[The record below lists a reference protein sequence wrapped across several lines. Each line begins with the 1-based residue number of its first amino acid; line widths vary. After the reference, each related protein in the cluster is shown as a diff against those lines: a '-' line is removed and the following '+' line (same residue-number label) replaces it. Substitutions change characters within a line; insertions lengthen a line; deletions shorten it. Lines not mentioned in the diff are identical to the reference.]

1 MSGILAVAALDGR
14 PVNRAEIDHL
24 CDIAPFRGRDGRGVW
39 VDGPIGLGHLAF
51 HTLRCSEPQPATA
64 DDGDYAIVLDG
75 RIDNRDELLAQLG
88 ISHPG
93 PGDACLALGA
103 YRRWSADAPLKILG
117 DFAFIVWD
125 RPRRRLFCAR
135 DPLGIR
141 PLYYHHSS
149 RLFVCASDLAQV
161 LAAPDVP
168 RAPHDGMIG
177 EYLAN
182 AIVDRSE
189 TVYAGILRVPPGHTL
204 EVPLDGAPKT
214 RCYWAMDT
222 TRELRYRSDDEY
234 AQHFAELFE
243 RATSSRLR
251 SAVPVGVYLSG
262 GTDSS
267 AVAAMACRL
276 TAPSERPSLFTLAFE
291 ESDETQYVRDLAEL
305 WNAPSHVTHIAD
317 APRVDPSVR
326 WRDPHDCLRDA
337 AVVEWKRGI
346 AARGHRAMLTGQGGD
361 YGFYGSTYSCADL
374 LRRGRLVAFCR
385 LCRSV
390 AADPD
395 NRWAATDA
403 VRYGVWPLLPTRLRN
418 ILRPFARR
426 IADVARVP
434 EWIDPRF
441 AARTGLEHRL
451 RPAAPPPGPSAAR
464 DDVRAAYES
473 GWTSVYLESSE
484 RESAELGLEDRHP
497 LFDRRVVEFALAL
510 PDDQRW
516 RDGVTRFVVRR
527 AMADSL
533 PPSVRSRRTRGSG
546 SSRLVRAVEALGRAG
561 VFAGLAIADAGWVRQ
576 GAVDAMYRCMQ
587 ARFARG
593 DAAYN
598 DDAFPLWIIGGVELW
613 FRQTFGKRL

>member
-1 MSGILAVAALDGR
+1 MSGIVAVAALDGR
-14 PVNRAEIDHL
+14 PVNGAAIERL
-24 CDIAPFRGRDGRGVW
+24 CDAASFRGPDGRGAW
-39 VDGPIGLGHLAF
+39 VDGPIGLGYLAF
-51 HTLRCSEPQPATA
+51 HTHERSEPQLATA
-64 DDGDYAIVLDG
+64 DDGAFAIVLDG
-75 RIDNRDELLAQLG
+75 RIDNRDELRAQLG
-88 ISHPG
+88 VSHPG
-93 PGDACLALGA
+93 PGDAALALGA
-103 YRRWSADAPLKILG
+103 YRRWSADAPLRILG

-141 PLYYHHSS
+141 PLYYHHSP

-168 RAPHDGMIG
+168 RAPHEGMIG

-189 TVYAGILRVPPGHTL
+189 TVYAGILRVPPGHSL
-204 EVPLDGAPKT
+204 DVPLDGAL
-214 RCYWAMDT
+214 RRRRYWAMDT

-234 AQHFAELFE
+234 AQHFGELFE
-243 RATSSRLR
+243 RATTSRLR
-251 SAVPVGVYLSG
+251 SAGPVGVYLSG

-276 TAPSERPSLFTLAFE
+276 TAPSERPSLYTLAFE

-305 WNAPSHVTHIAD
+305 WSAPSHVTRITD
-317 APRVDPSVR
+317 APRVDPSSR
-326 WRDPHDCLRDA
+326 CRDPHDCLRDR

-361 YGFYGSTYSCADL
+361 YGFFGSVYSCADL
-374 LRRGRLVAFCR
+374 LRRGRLVAFYR
-385 LCRSV
+385 LCRAA

-395 NRWAATDA
+395 NRWAPTDV
-403 VRYGVWPLLPTRLRN
+403 VRYGVWPLLPTRLRGM
-418 ILRPFARR
+418 LRPFARR
-426 IADVARVP
+426 VADVTVVP
-434 EWIDPRF
+434 EWIDPRL
-441 AARTGLEHRL
+441 AGRTGLEQRL
-451 RPAAPPPGPSAAR
+451 RPAAPTPGPSAAR
-464 DDVRAAYES
+464 DDVRAAFES

-497 LFDRRVVEFALAL
+497 LFDRRVVEFALAI

-533 PPSVRSRRTRGSG
+533 PQSVQRRRTRGSG
-546 SSRLVRAVEALGRAG
+546 STRLVRAVEALGVAE
-561 VFAGLAIADAGWVRQ
+561 VFARLAIADAGWVRQ
-576 GAVDAMYRCMQ
+576 EAVDAMSHRMHV
-587 ARFARG
+587 RWARG

-598 DDAFPLWIIGGVELW
+598 DDAFALWIIGGVELW
-613 FRQTFGKRL
+613 FRKTFGKRL